1 MPRQLDDPISLLTGR
16 GRQAVSAGGACAG
29 GGDFT
34 DTFER
39 AGD

>member
-1 MPRQLDDPISLLTGR
+1 LDDPISLLTGR
-16 GRQAVSAGGACAG
+16 GNQTVSGEGDCAG

-39 AGD
+39 TGD